1 MENRY
6 TKDNKY
12 YQETIIPCYDADA
25 SFHLKPAAFM
35 DLAQEL
41 AYWAAGELGFG
52 FDDLQTHGTAWV
64 LSRMHIRFT
73 DMPLWRD
80 KVRLITWHKGLE
92 GLFFLRDFRMEDET
106 GKEKAACT
114 SSWLVV
120 DAQTH
125 RLMRSDRLENMVQPD
140 TQSPDNA
147 IEASC
152 PKVQLPR
159 GAEAE
164 KTGEHRVSYSDLD
177 ILGHTN
183 NARYVVWA
191 MDCIDPAQTA
201 GARVKDLYINFIKE
215 TRLGDVVELFS
226 VRDADGWTVEGRVE
240 GHPAF
245 CARILF

>member
-80 KVRLITWHKGLE
+80 KVRRHAPLAG
-92 GLFFLRDFRMEDET
+92 
-106 GKEKAACT
+106 
-114 SSWLVV
+114 
-120 DAQTH
+120 
-125 RLMRSDRLENMVQPD
+125 
-140 TQSPDNA
+140 QSPPDYLA
-147 IEASC
+147 QGPGRS
-152 PKVQLPR
+152 VF
-159 GAEAE
+159 
-164 KTGEHRVSYSDLD
+164 
-177 ILGHTN
+177 
-183 NARYVVWA
+183 
-191 MDCIDPAQTA
+191 PA
-201 GARVKDLYINFIKE
+201 
-215 TRLGDVVELFS
+215 
-226 VRDADGWTVEGRVE
+226 
-240 GHPAF
+240 
-245 CARILF
+245 